1 MAQWVQ
7 VIFQAWFFMHKKNFK
22 CISHSQSFEIKS
34 QELSR
39 WASFNTIFTVHM
51 RNHLK
56 LCISGLLRIRKWST
70 NISSAQRKAK
80 MQTGHSILAFSN
92 SAILCG
98 SWKFAQ
104 KHFKQRGPHLSFVS
118 SVKESRIEQKKVSF
132 IHNLSELKKDL
143 VLKWIVDSE
152 MAFFACSRDG

>member
-39 WASFNTIFTVHM
+39 CESLNTIFTVHM

-104 KHFKQRGPHLSFVS
+104 KHFKQRGPPPQFCFKRQRKHSRTQKSFFHS
-118 SVKESRIEQKKVSF
+118 
-132 IHNLSELKKDL
+132 
-143 VLKWIVDSE
+143 
-152 MAFFACSRDG
+152 